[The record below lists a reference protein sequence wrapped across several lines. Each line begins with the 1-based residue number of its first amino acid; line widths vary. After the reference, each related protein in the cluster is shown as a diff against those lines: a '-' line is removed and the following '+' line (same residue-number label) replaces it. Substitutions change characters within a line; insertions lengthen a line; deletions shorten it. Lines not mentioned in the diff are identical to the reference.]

1 MSQTK
6 TSFRLSLLA
15 LALLAL
21 PVMSRA
27 QADPQ
32 NNTLATQI
40 DNYLNGIHPKNDLRP
55 LAGHGNN
62 FASEGSTYNVDPR
75 FVVAISGAETTFG
88 AFTCSEDNAFN
99 WFWNAGTGCHQSPF
113 DNWDAGIH
121 TVSHYLQKSYLLKGY
136 TSISLIGGRYCTSG
150 CEHWVP
156 NVTSVYQTLG
166 GDPNGALT
174 FPTAVTGTTASAD
187 PTPQEPAT
195 PAVSATL
202 TANTSTSSS
211 TTSKSTAFIVEATFS
226 NLTNQRL
233 SGVELY
239 RDVPPKP
246 THVVSLLRVTGSP
259 DTAPVYRA
267 NFTLPANDTGA
278 GLRVRGQLSLHGKS
292 LGAVTSDPLTL
303 PSPSSHLWLIVGII
317 AGALV
322 LVIAVV
328 VLIVMLRKRKSSP
341 AAAKPAGTAETKP
354 TATVTEIRPATTEAK
369 SADKTGTTTK

>member
-6 TSFRLSLLA
+6 SSFRLSLLA

-21 PVMSRA
+21 PVMARA

-32 NNTLATQI
+32 NNALATQI

-55 LAGHGNN
+55 LSGHGTN

-99 WFWNAGTGCHQSPF
+99 WFLNPGTGCHQSPF

-136 TSISLIGGRYCTSG
+136 TSIPLIGGRYCASG

-156 NVTSVYQTLG
+156 NVTSIYQTLG

-174 FPTAVTGTTASAD
+174 FPTAVTGTTASAN
-187 PTPQEPAT
+187 PTPQEMAA

-202 TANTSTSSS
+202 TADTSAA
-211 TTSKSTAFIVEATFS
+211 TTNKGPAFIVEATFS
-226 NLTNQRL
+226 SLTNQRL

-259 DTAPVYRA
+259 DTGPIYRA
-267 NFTLPANDTGA
+267 TFVLP
-278 GLRVRGQLSLHGKS
+278 
-292 LGAVTSDPLTL
+292 
-303 PSPSSHLWLIVGII
+303 
-317 AGALV
+317 
-322 LVIAVV
+322 
-328 VLIVMLRKRKSSP
+328 
-341 AAAKPAGTAETKP
+341 
-354 TATVTEIRPATTEAK
+354 
-369 SADKTGTTTK
+369 

>member
-6 TSFRLSLLA
+6 SSFRLSLLA

-21 PVMSRA
+21 PVMARA

-32 NNTLATQI
+32 NNALATQI

-55 LAGHGNN
+55 LSGHGTN

-99 WFWNAGTGCHQSPF
+99 WFWNPGTGCHQSPF

-136 TSISLIGGRYCTSG
+136 TSIPLIGGRYCASG

-156 NVTSVYQTLG
+156 NVTSIYQTLG

-174 FPTAVTGTTASAD
+174 FPTAVTGTTASAN
-187 PTPQEPAT
+187 PTPQEMAA

-202 TANTSTSSS
+202 TADTSAA
-211 TTSKSTAFIVEATFS
+211 TTNKGPAFIVEATFS
-226 NLTNQRL
+226 SLTNQRL

-267 NFTLPANDTGA
+267 SFTLPANDTGA
-278 GLRVRGQLSLHGKS
+278 DLRVRGQLSLHGKS
-292 LGAVTSDPLTL
+292 LGAITSDPLTL

-322 LVIAVV
+322 LVIGVV
-328 VLIVMLRKRKSSP
+328 LLIVMLRKRKSGSAPVKP
-341 AAAKPAGTAETKP
+341 AATAEAKP
-354 TATVTEIRPATTEAK
+354 TATVTEIRPATTESK
-369 SADKTGTTTK
+369 SADKTGTATK